1 MVHKRRLVRRRLGAV
16 AVAAVMMAAGIVPGG
31 GSSMVEA
38 RRRKDM
44 RMSADMSTWMSCT
57 GIIFGSGRRARRS
70 AIGVIP
76 IKRSEILRRRN

>member
-38 RRRKDM
+38 AQEEGY
-44 RMSADMSTWMSCT
+44 ADV
-57 GIIFGSGRRARRS
+57 SGYEHLDELY
-70 AIGVIP
+70 GDYF
-76 IKRSEILRRRN
+76 RSEERRVGKECL